1 MVKSQKGIG
10 KTNSG
15 FNNLGLEINRI
26 TNVLKK
32 FGLKEIKVPSLLTAS
47 DLVDL
52 YGEDLKLRA
61 YTTSDPVKGEQVL
74 RPDFTLPILLKHLRG
89 NSLQARY
96 FYSGNVWRRQNY
108 ESVIPNEQYQ
118 MGFEFFDAK
127 KNNSILLDVEAFL
140 LINKILRKY
149 KVNAVTGDVQILT
162 SALEE
167 LEISEYKKASLKR
180 HLWRPKRFM
189 QLLDLYSQEKIVHR
203 DIYSQRVTTAT
214 IEKNKL
220 TEIKSVYGIR
230 TKEDI
235 EERIE
240 ILEQELSQNLIARS
254 ERNFLLKL
262 MQYQSN
268 LSVASKNM
276 LSLANIG
283 KKYEKAINNFER
295 RVGLLSEHVN
305 TSRIKFQVIYGLTTL
320 EYYDGFVFGFQF
332 DRGNYPPI
340 AQGGRYDSL
349 CSSLS
354 QKGKSI
360 GAIGSMLRMDFLKRS

>member
-1 MVKSQKGIG
+1 MVESQKAIG
-10 KTNSG
+10 KTTSDS
-15 FNNLGLEINRI
+15 NNLGLEINRI
-26 TNVLKK
+26 TKVLKK
-32 FGLKEIKVPSLLTAS
+32 SGLKEINVPSLLTAS

-89 NSLQARY
+89 SSLQARY
-96 FYSGNVWRRQNY
+96 FYSGNVWRRQNF

-118 MGFEFFDAK
+118 MGFEFFDDR

-189 QLLDLYSQEKIVHR
+189 QLLDLYSQEKIGHR
-203 DIYSQRVTTAT
+203 DIYSQKVTTAT
-214 IEKNKL
+214 IGKNKL

-240 ILEQELSQNLIARS
+240 ILEQELSQNLIAHS

-268 LSVASKNM
+268 LSDASKNM
-276 LSLANIG
+276 LSLANLG
-283 KKYEKAINNFER
+283 KKYEKAVDNFGS
-295 RVGLLSEHVN
+295 RVGFLSEHVN
-305 TSRIKFQVIYGLTTL
+305 TSKIQFQVIYGLTTL

-332 DRGNYPPI
+332 ERGNYPPI

-360 GAIGSMLRMDFLKRS
+360 CAIGSMLRMDFLK

>member
-1 MVKSQKGIG
+1 MVNSQKGI
-10 KTNSG
+10 KKNISD

-26 TNVLKK
+26 SRIMKK
-32 FGLKEIKVPSLLTAS
+32 AGLYEIKVPSLLTAS

-89 NSLQARY
+89 NSLKARY
-96 FYSGNVWRRQNY
+96 FYSGNVWRRQNFK
-108 ESVIPNEQYQ
+108 SVVPNEQYQ
-118 MGFEFFDAK
+118 MGFEFFDNK
-127 KNNSILLDVEAFL
+127 KNNSISLDVEAFL

-149 KVNAVTGDVQILT
+149 EVNAVTGDVQILS

-167 LEISEYKKASLKR
+167 LDISAYKKASLKR

-189 QLLDLYSQEKIVHR
+189 QLLDLYSDQKKNLRNNFFFKGTSAAIGKKKLNE
-203 DIYSQRVTTAT
+203 
-214 IEKNKL
+214 IE
-220 TEIKSVYGIR
+220 SAYGVR

-240 ILEQELSQNLIARS
+240 TLQQELSKNLIS
-254 ERNFLLKL
+254 QSQKTFLISL
-262 MQYQSN
+262 MQYQST
-268 LSVASKNM
+268 LSDASRNM
-276 LSLANIG
+276 LSLADVG
-283 KKYEKAINNFER
+283 SKYRKAIDNFES

-305 TSRIKFQVIYGLTTL
+305 TSKIKFQVIYGLTTL

-340 AQGGRYDSL
+340 AQGGRYDGL
-349 CSSLS
+349 CSILS
-354 QKGKSI
+354 RKRKSI
-360 GAIGSMLRMDFLKRS
+360 HAIGSMVRMDLLN